1 MPDNPFFIHRERGAC
16 AVTAFL
22 VENAVISDHLAF
34 EIAQQRKCHL
44 NIFGETFVGC
54 VAVRT
59 DSQNLCAALFEFGN
73 IRLIRLQFLRSATG
87 EGEHVKGEHDVLL
100 TSKIAELYQL
110 SRGIGERKIRC
121 LVADLQISPGR
132 DRRLRCG
139 TVVCRD

>member
-22 VENAVISDHLAF
+22 VEDAVISNHLAF
-34 EIAQQRKCHL
+34 EVAQQRKRHL
-44 NIFGETFVGC
+44 NVFGETFVGC

-73 IRLIRLQFLRSATG
+73 IRLICLQFLRSATG

-100 TSKIAELYQL
+100 TSEIAELYRL
-110 SRGIGERKIRC
+110 SRGIGQSKIRC
-121 LVADLQISPGR
+121 LVTDLQIGLWR
-132 DRRLRCG
+132 DWWLRF
-139 TVVCRD
+139 